1 MRCLRRWGLNSW
13 TGSRYEPEHGNN
25 IVKTTCRNLSVLR
38 EEQGELSMDDAT
50 KSILMNADSTSVQ
63 LADLMNHSGEINRL
77 IGRHPNADSE
87 TLAEIIGFWDTDEDQ
102 IDLELRRSVV
112 KHPHASMETLV
123 KLGREFPSLLLE
135 NPSLKLL
142 LSEHPDFFESIP
154 EVLMI
159 PECPVE
165 LMRSAF
171 ESGDLMQKAMLALN
185 PGLPDDFCEQFSQIK
200 LAAQSDTALEKF
212 ADSQKDKWVK
222 EYLSKYRSTS
232 RPFCIPRFLDLDRMN
247 PDHRKQDQV
256 LSGFPYTSDRWP
268 WPVGENGEHMQPI
281 AQIDL
286 ENASINLGESLGSGL
301 LQVWGGVNE
310 SELSLRTIPKPD
322 LLEPVDDFYPEDAPG
337 LPRIRSGMPRWKV
350 A

>member
-1 MRCLRRWGLNSW
+1 
-13 TGSRYEPEHGNN
+13 
-25 IVKTTCRNLSVLR
+25 
-38 EEQGELSMDDAT
+38 MDDAA
-50 KSILMNADSTSVQ
+50 KSVLTNVDSTSAQ
-63 LADLMNHSGEINRL
+63 LADLMNQSGEINRL

-142 LSEHPDFFESIP
+142 LSEHPDFLESIP

-222 EYLSKYRSTS
+222 EYLWT
-232 RPFCIPRFLDLDRMN
+232 
-247 PDHRKQDQV
+247 
-256 LSGFPYTSDRWP
+256 
-268 WPVGENGEHMQPI
+268 
-281 AQIDL
+281 
-286 ENASINLGESLGSGL
+286 
-301 LQVWGGVNE
+301 
-310 SELSLRTIPKPD
+310 
-322 LLEPVDDFYPEDAPG
+322 
-337 LPRIRSGMPRWKV
+337 
-350 A
+350 